1 MGLGN
6 TFDKIA
12 ENLVNQRKQYEEK
25 CAREK
30 IEKPFIVYQ
39 NSIGDERFGS
49 LEKARKYLKEIIPQE
64 FSVSKGEEEKEV
76 VYDIEVSVK
85 LIKKG

>member
-12 ENLVNQRKQYEEK
+12 ENLVNQRKQYEDK

-49 LEKARKYLKEIIPQE
+49 LKAVKKYLQEHIPYE
-64 FSVSKGEEEKEV
+64 FSVSKGEEDEEV
-76 VYDIEVSVK
+76 EYDIEVSVK

>member
-12 ENLVNQRKQYEEK
+12 ENLVNQRKQYEDK

-64 FSVSKGEEEKEV
+64 FSVSQGEEDEEV
-76 VYDIEVSVK
+76 EYDIEVSVK

>member
-12 ENLVNQRKQYEEK
+12 ENLVNQRKQYEDK

-39 NSIGDERFGS
+39 NSISDERFGS

-64 FSVSKGEEEKEV
+64 FSVSQGEEDEEV
-76 VYDIEVSVK
+76 EYDIEVSVK